1 MKILENLSQLNDE
14 GIKIKGSGEHKE
26 QEEDNKKQN
35 NKKKTLVISTRA
47 KEEEK
52 LSQLSLIKA
61 DSSEDYLESNQNK
74 NELEIS
80 IVGPEKLKKKEK
92 NVSEITELIKNCK
105 EDIDNLD
112 KIIKKYRY
120 STKDYIMQSGIDEFK
135 SMICIDVN
143 KNGENDEEDLE
154 KKANYFNDIK
164 KEFVYLQ
171 KKLENLLSMYNSE
184 KELTALKKGE
194 LEYLENLNK
203 KYKELKQLKQKK
215 HNTKK

>member
-26 QEEDNKKQN
+26 QEEEDNKKQN

-47 KEEEK
+47 KDEEK

-120 STKDYIMQSGIDEFK
+120 SLKNIDIQPRIILCNRGL
-135 SMICIDVN
+135 M
-143 KNGENDEEDLE
+143 
-154 KKANYFNDIK
+154 
-164 KEFVYLQ
+164 
-171 KKLENLLSMYNSE
+171 NL
-184 KELTALKKGE
+184 KV
-194 LEYLENLNK
+194 
-203 KYKELKQLKQKK
+203 
-215 HNTKK
+215 

>member
-92 NVSEITELIKNCK
+92 NVSEITELIKNCN

-143 KNGENDEEDLE
+143 KNGENDEEDPE

-215 HNTKK
+215 HNIKK